1 MNVAYNADRLAEY
14 LREATGVSP
23 DHPVVISKFIIGGR
37 EIEMDGIA
45 KDGEVKGCAIH
56 EHVENAG
63 VHSGDA
69 TLMLP
74 TQTVSEYVL
83 ARIEDATKKIV
94 KELNITGPFNIQF
107 IAKESDVM
115 VIELLILY

>member
-1 MNVAYNADRLAEY
+1 MNVAYTPETLAVY

-45 KDGEVKGCAIH
+45 KDGVVMGCAIH

-63 VHSGDA
+63 VHSGDNPLHIYNLIHTPIIDYLLEMIRRCDTDA
-69 TLMLP
+69 PHTDGDGVYP
-74 TQTVSEYVL
+74 CPHRGGHT
-83 ARIEDATKKIV
+83 EDC
-94 KELNITGPFNIQF
+94 
-107 IAKESDVM
+107 
-115 VIELLILY
+115 

>member
-1 MNVAYNADRLAEY
+1 M
-14 LREATGVSP
+14 SP
-23 DHPVVISKFIIGGR
+23 DHPVVISKFIQGGR

-45 KDGEVKGCAIH
+45 KDGVVMGCAIH

-74 TQTVSEYVL
+74 TQTVSGGDVVKTDNNPVL
-83 ARIEDATKKIV
+83 PVYTLAFIYLFIYLFMIIPSPRLLSSPPI
-94 KELNITGPFNIQF
+94 ITSG
-107 IAKESDVM
+107 E
-115 VIELLILY
+115 

>member
-1 MNVAYNADRLAEY
+1 MQIDLAYFVYRCNY
-14 LREATGVSP
+14 VSLQ
-23 DHPVVISKFIIGGR
+23 FITGGR

-45 KDGEVKGCAIH
+45 LNGEVKGCAIH

-74 TQTVSEYVL
+74 VQVGDIGAHSSLPFSLSIEPCSS
-83 ARIEDATKKIV
+83 ARADWPR
-94 KELNITGPFNIQF
+94 GCRYQ
-107 IAKESDVM
+107 
-115 VIELLILY
+115 

>member
-1 MNVAYNADRLAEY
+1 MYSAIPQYPNYPPTSLRLLYY
-14 LREATGVSP
+14 LLCPMLCYQATGVSP
-23 DHPVVISKFIIGGR
+23 DHPVVISKFIQGGR

-45 KDGEVKGCAIH
+45 KDGVVMGCAIH

-74 TQTVSEYVL
+74 TQTVRLMMMMMMIS
-83 ARIEDATKKIV
+83 
-94 KELNITGPFNIQF
+94 ITHP
-107 IAKESDVM
+107 IACC
-115 VIELLILY
+115 LISSH